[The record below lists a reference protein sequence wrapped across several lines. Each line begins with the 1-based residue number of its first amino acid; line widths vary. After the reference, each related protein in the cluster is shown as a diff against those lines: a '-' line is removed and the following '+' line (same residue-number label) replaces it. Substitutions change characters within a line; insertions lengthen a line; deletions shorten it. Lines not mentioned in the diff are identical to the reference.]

1 MELQN
6 FIQNIVDLF
15 DDIDTSN
22 FSALTD
28 FKDNDEWNS
37 LLALSVIAMVD
48 EEYGVIITSDEI
60 KQAKTIDI
68 LRPLRLR
75 LPPVQ
80 RHQHFP
86 GRAE

>member
-28 FKDNDEWNS
+28 FKDIDEWNS
-37 LLALSVIAMVD
+37 LLVLSVIAMVD
-48 EEYGVIITSDEI
+48 EEYGIIITSDDI
-60 KQAKTIDI
+60 RQAKTIEDLYSI
-68 LRPLRLR
+68 
-75 LPPVQ
+75 VKSKQ
-80 RHQHFP
+80 
-86 GRAE
+86 

>member
-22 FSALTD
+22 FSVLTD

-60 KQAKTIDI
+60 KQAKTIEELYMI
-68 LRPLRLR
+68 LKSK
-75 LPPVQ
+75 
-80 RHQHFP
+80 
-86 GRAE
+86 

>member
-60 KQAKTIDI
+60 KQAKTIEELYMI
-68 LRPLRLR
+68 LKSK
-75 LPPVQ
+75 
-80 RHQHFP
+80 
-86 GRAE
+86 

>member
-48 EEYGVIITSDEI
+48 EEYGDIITSDEI
-60 KQAKTIDI
+60 KQAKTIEELYMI
-68 LRPLRLR
+68 LKSK
-75 LPPVQ
+75 
-80 RHQHFP
+80 
-86 GRAE
+86 

>member
-28 FKDNDEWNS
+28 FKDYDEWNS
-37 LLALSVIAMVD
+37 LLVLSVIAMVD
-48 EEYGVIITSDEI
+48 EEYGIIITSDDI
-60 KQAKTIDI
+60 RQAKTIEDLYSI
-68 LRPLRLR
+68 
-75 LPPVQ
+75 VKSKQ
-80 RHQHFP
+80 
-86 GRAE
+86 

>member
-6 FIQNIVDLF
+6 CIQNIVDLF

-60 KQAKTIDI
+60 KQAKTIEELYMI
-68 LRPLRLR
+68 LKSK
-75 LPPVQ
+75 
-80 RHQHFP
+80 
-86 GRAE
+86 

>member
-6 FIQNIVDLF
+6 FIQSIVDLF

-60 KQAKTIDI
+60 KQAKTIEELYMI
-68 LRPLRLR
+68 LKSK
-75 LPPVQ
+75 
-80 RHQHFP
+80 
-86 GRAE
+86 

>member
-6 FIQNIVDLF
+6 FIQNIVYLF

-37 LLALSVIAMVD
+37 LLVLSVIAMVD
-48 EEYGVIITSDEI
+48 EEYGIIITSDDI
-60 KQAKTIDI
+60 RQAKTIEDLYSI
-68 LRPLRLR
+68 
-75 LPPVQ
+75 VKSKQ
-80 RHQHFP
+80 
-86 GRAE
+86 

>member
-37 LLALSVIAMVD
+37 LLVLSVIAMVD
-48 EEYGVIITSDEI
+48 EEYGIIITSDDI
-60 KQAKTIDI
+60 RQAKLLKTYIAS
-68 LRPLRLR
+68 LNLSNEL
-75 LPPVQ
+75 
-80 RHQHFP
+80 
-86 GRAE
+86 

>member
-37 LLALSVIAMVD
+37 LLVLSVIAMVD
-48 EEYGVIITSDEI
+48 EEYGIIITSDWYAFF
-60 KQAKTIDI
+60 K
-68 LRPLRLR
+68 
-75 LPPVQ
+75 
-80 RHQHFP
+80 
-86 GRAE
+86 AELKKNDTKR

>member
-37 LLALSVIAMVD
+37 LLVLSVIAMVD
-48 EEYGVIITSDEI
+48 EASLLQVMTLDRQ
-60 KQAKTIDI
+60 KLLKTYIAS
-68 LRPLRLR
+68 LNLSNEL
-75 LPPVQ
+75 
-80 RHQHFP
+80 
-86 GRAE
+86 